1 MTALPFFY
9 SMVVDSQPLHPYKA
23 RILLSTLERFGLVPR
38 ERIILQ
44 CTERVPVT
52 VRAGFIRNG
61 YTVED
66 IALYLDQT
74 HCNKIA
80 QLDYFIGGIP
90 AAEKADGIGVFLLDL
105 DLGVLCPLDVPNRQV
120 VWGKIVDAP
129 NPPLS
134 TLQRIFS
141 VAGVEPSEIVSC
153 DWETGKTVAT
163 NFNGGVLYIPFT
175 AAAAVRTSWRRWA
188 EFLFSRPELFDTPSQ
203 RRNIDQISFAM
214 MMVSEKIP
222 YRHLTANWNFSCHRL
237 NQKPRTYEAESPI
250 HILHYHD
257 FLDRYGLIAPTLNF
271 SDASINSAVEQ
282 LNTALGQRND
292 PTFFDLYKRHY
303 AEQAVDAIPSIGTS
317 LFPKDF
323 LARLRLNGKVL
334 KLVLHA
340 GTPKTGTT
348 SLQWHL
354 ESQRD
359 ALAESGVWY
368 PPSSHRKGK
377 EPKHQRLVSVL
388 MDANEAAFV
397 EYLQEALRD
406 MPESAHTVIL
416 TTEGIYNHWRDYPP
430 QAKGL
435 LRHLADLFD
444 FEMCVWFR
452 EPVSFATS
460 LYAQYLTNPRMPGP
474 QANAYGRHIG
484 FEEAMQ
490 DEWFRGQLDFLGFYY
505 ETRALFG
512 QNRVTPF
519 RYSENTIE
527 TFLAHYAVRQKRAV
541 RMAEAARR
549 ENLGLSAAGVRLMRS
564 VNRWRSRLT
573 QPRQEQVETWVR
585 RIDGVIGRLS
595 PAFRLTEQQAALVNR
610 YAGRG
615 WAILQEECQKS
626 AAARRVAR

>member
-1 MTALPFFY
+1 MAALPYFY
-9 SMVVDSQPLHPYKA
+9 SMVVDTQPLHPYKA
-23 RILLSTLERFGLVPR
+23 HILLLTLERFGLVPR
-38 ERIILQ
+38 ERIIVQ
-44 CTERVPVT
+44 CTERVPVA
-52 VRAGFIRNG
+52 VRASFTRNG
-61 YTVED
+61 YTVRD
-66 IALYLDQT
+66 IAPYLDKM

-80 QLDYFIGGIP
+80 QLDYFMGVIP
-90 AAEKADGIGVFLLDL
+90 AAEKAAGIGVFLLDL
-105 DLGVLCPLDVPNRQV
+105 DLGVLSPLDVPNRQV

-153 DWETGKTVAT
+153 DWETGRTVAT

-175 AAAAVRTSWRRWA
+175 TATAVRTSWRRWA
-188 EFLFSRPELFDTPSQ
+188 EFLFSRPELFDEPSQ

-214 MMVSEKIP
+214 MTVSEKIP
-222 YRHLTANWNFSCHRL
+222 YRHLTANWNFSCHHL
-237 NQKPRTYEAESPI
+237 NRKPRTYDAKSPI

-271 SDASINSAVEQ
+271 SDSPIDSAVKQ
-282 LNTALGQRND
+282 LNTALGEWND
-292 PTFFDLYKRHY
+292 PTFFDLYKRHC
-303 AEQAVDAIPSIGTS
+303 AEQVVDAIPSIRTS

-323 LARLRLNGKVL
+323 LARMHLNGTRR

-340 GTPKTGTT
+340 GATKTGTT
-348 SLQWHL
+348 SLQWYL
-354 ESQRD
+354 DSQRVV
-359 ALAESGVWY
+359 LAGDGIWY
-368 PPSSHRKGK
+368 PPSSHLKGK
-377 EPKHQRLVSVL
+377 EPKHQRLVLVL
-388 MDANEAAFV
+388 MGADEAAFV
-397 EYLQEALRD
+397 ECIQEALRD

-460 LYAQYLTNPRMPGP
+460 LYAQYLTNPQMPGP
-474 QANAYGRHIG
+474 QANVYGRDIG
-484 FEEAMQ
+484 FEEAMR
-490 DEWFRGQLDFLGFYY
+490 DNWFRGQLDFLGFYY
-505 ETRALFG
+505 EARALFG
-512 QNRVTPF
+512 QDRVTPF
-519 RYSENTIE
+519 LYSGNTIE

-549 ENLGLSAAGVRLMRS
+549 ENSGLSAAGVRLMRS

-573 QPRQEQVETWVR
+573 QPRQERVAAWVR
-585 RIDGVIGRLS
+585 SVDGVVGRLS
-595 PAFRLTEQQAALVNR
+595 PAFRLTEQQADLVNR

-615 WAILQEECQKS
+615 WAILQEKCRKS
-626 AAARRVAR
+626 AASRRVAR